1 MDARALKFCGLTVSL
16 ALAGAAVASGC
27 VGGDDAA
34 GGEQADASTID
45 SSTAPK
51 DGATT
56 TDSAT
61 AADGAADTGTDAS
74 DGGADAADAADAAPV
89 TVELLT
95 GFTAAANNGSSEPIH
110 TFYQTKKI
118 QWLLL
123 AADLTAAGVPANA
136 TVEALE
142 LQASQVPGRTI
153 DAFRIGLANTA
164 TAVDGVTAF
173 PRAFYGATNV
183 VYGPVDEPTGRWG
196 VGNWTKFT
204 LAAPFV
210 WTGGNVLVETSF
222 TLAADGV
229 TNGGLLERA
238 TGRTNDLV
246 RYYTHAAAPAYP
258 FAGTNAINGGDTVP
272 AMRVTY
278 HP

>member
-1 MDARALKFCGLTVSL
+1 MDARVLRSCGLAVFSF
-16 ALAGAAVASGC
+16 AVVAAVAGGC
-27 VGGDDAA
+27 VGGDDGAPA
-34 GGEQADASTID
+34 GVDADASTTD
-45 SSTAPK
+45 ASVAPK
-51 DGATT
+51 DGAVAS
-56 TDSAT
+56 DSAT
-61 AADGAADTGTDAS
+61 PADGATGTDAS
-74 DGGADAADAADAAPV
+74 DAGADATDAADAAPV

-95 GFTAAANNGSSEPIH
+95 GFTAAANNSSSEPIH

-123 AADLTAAGVPANA
+123 ATDLTAAGVPANA
-136 TVEALE
+136 TVDALE

-173 PRAFYGATNV
+173 PRAFYGAANV
-183 VYGPVDEPTGRWG
+183 VYGPVDEPVGRWT
-196 VGNWTKFT
+196 VGSWTKFT
-204 LAAPFV
+204 LATPFV

-238 TGRTNDLV
+238 TGRTNALV
-246 RYYTHAAAPAYP
+246 RYYAHAAAPAYP
-258 FAGTNAINGGDTVP
+258 FAATNAINGGDTVP
-272 AMRVTY
+272 AMRITY